1 MNGAL
6 ATRYSVDIVAMG
18 DDISQQ
24 MVKDVSDINGVSDT
38 LYAPAVSVTL
48 EKADGTQPTSA
59 LLVGVKNIDQV
70 KQVMRANLGNA
81 SIDSDSVLMQHTM
94 RKPARNC
101 SSPMAR
107 LISPP
112 NGTRTATLRVR

>member
-24 MVKDVSDINGVSDT
+24 MVKDVADINGVSDT

-48 EKADGTQPTSA
+48 EKADGTHLRPHCWSA
-59 LLVGVKNIDQV
+59 
-70 KQVMRANLGNA
+70 
-81 SIDSDSVLMQHTM
+81 
-94 RKPARNC
+94 
-101 SSPMAR
+101 
-107 LISPP
+107 
-112 NGTRTATLRVR
+112 